1 MKKLIGI
8 TISILMVITLTANVD
23 VQAAAKGPIK
33 IGVPMTLSG
42 IAAQVGVDNRNG
54 IVLAAKHKKTILGRP
69 IKLIIDDEEGK
80 PETGVRKA
88 EKLVF
93 KDGAVAILGVA
104 FSGVGLAI
112 AAEADRL
119 GVPFLTTN
127 VMTPKF
133 YGINKNVFRCG
144 QLADDQTAV
153 AHVLGIL
160 ASPDLKKRTYYV
172 LADDYAWGHSCS
184 EAFIELGKQAGLKI
198 YNPKYDNAALTV
210 ADWSPFISK
219 VAASGAD
226 GMYSCLRSPIIP
238 RFTKQAYEFGLM
250 KKIKIVAGGSPSEAA
265 LEAGGKAQ
273 VGIVTACGYSWDID
287 TPAAQKFAK
296 AYWEE
301 FKAVPPSQGAQGY
314 VGAMVLFNAI
324 EKAGCTDPD
333 KIANALKGATYDGPY
348 GLVRISP
355 KDNCMRTPAVLTE
368 TQVAPPNPYGAKIIK
383 KVLVHLKAEELGPPE

>member
-8 TISILMVITLTANVD
+8 TISILMIITLTANVD

-69 IKLIIDDEEGK
+69 IKLMIEDVEGK

-133 YGINKNVFRCG
+133 YGINKHVFRCG

-172 LADDYAWGHSCS
+172 LADDYALGHSCS
-184 EAFIELGKQAGLKI
+184 EAFIELAKQAGLKI

-210 ADWSPFISK
+210 TDWSPFISK
-219 VAASGAD
+219 VAASGVD